1 MKAFEPQD
9 PMELVGIALPQEDAD
24 YMAECLVEEYLLL
37 GWNDRQL
44 MSLFTS
50 PFFQATHRIYHD
62 RGEDYVR
69 SLVQRVRDKWS
80 SGWIQ
85 RGEPNA

>member
-1 MKAFEPQD
+1 MKAFELQD
-9 PMELVGIALPQEDAD
+9 PMELVGIALPQEDVD
-24 YMAECLVEEYLLL
+24 YMAECLVEEYLFL
-37 GWNDRQL
+37 GWNDGQL

-62 RGEDYVR
+62 KGEAHVR
-69 SLVQRVRDKWS
+69 SLVQRVRDRWS

-85 RGEPNA
+85 RGESDA